1 MVTKEEKTLPSN
13 TKNKYIEAIGRRK
26 ESVARV
32 RFSKGEP
39 NILINDLPLDKYFP
53 IKENQEKILAPLKLT
68 ETENKYLITVR
79 VKGGGTT
86 GQAEAIRLGI
96 SRCLLKLNE
105 NFRKILKESGFLTR
119 DARVVE
125 RKKFGLKK
133 ARRAP
138 QWQKR

>member
-1 MVTKEEKTLPSN
+1 MSENKETI
-13 TKNKYIEAIGRRK
+13 KNEYIECIGRRK
-26 ESVARV
+26 EAVARV
-32 RFSKGEP
+32 RFYKGEP
-39 NILINDLPLDKYFP
+39 KILINDLPLDKYFP
-53 IKENQEKILAPLKLT
+53 IRENQEKVLAPLKLT
-68 ETENKYLITVR
+68 DMENKYFISVK

-96 SRCLLKLNE
+96 SRCLLKINE
-105 NFRKILKESGFLTR
+105 KLKEKLRKAGFLTR

>member
-1 MVTKEEKTLPSN
+1 MKEKTQ
-13 TKNKYIEAIGRRK
+13 KYIEAIGRRK
-26 ESVARV
+26 EATARV
-32 RFSKGEP
+32 RFYFGETP
-39 NILINDLPLDKYFP
+39 NILINEKTLEAYFP
-53 IKENQEKILAPLKLT
+53 IKENQEKIVAPLKLT
-68 ETENKYLITVR
+68 NKENKYLIKVK

-96 SRCLLKLNE
+96 SRCLLKIDE
-105 NFRKILKESGFLTR
+105 NLRKVLKDAGFLTR
-119 DARVVE
+119 DAREVE

>member
-1 MVTKEEKTLPSN
+1 MPEEKN
-13 TKNKYIEAIGRRK
+13 QKYIEAIGRRK
-26 ESVARV
+26 EAVVRV
-32 RFSKGEP
+32 RFYFDQP
-39 NILINDLPLDKYFP
+39 NILINEVPLEVYFP
-53 IKENQEKILAPLKLT
+53 IRENQEKVLAPLKLT
-68 ETENKYLITVR
+68 NMENKYLIKIKVR
-79 VKGGGTT
+79 GGGST

-96 SRCLLKLNE
+96 SRCLLKLDE
-105 NFRKILKESGFLTR
+105 NFKKPLREAGFLTR

>member
-1 MVTKEEKTLPSN
+1 MPEEKN
-13 TKNKYIEAIGRRK
+13 QKYIEAIGRRK
-26 ESVARV
+26 EAVARV
-32 RFSKGEP
+32 RFYFDQP
-39 NILINDLPLDKYFP
+39 NILINEVPLEVYFP
-53 IKENQEKILAPLKLT
+53 IRENQEKVLAPLKLT
-68 ETENKYLITVR
+68 NMENKYLIKIKVR
-79 VKGGGTT
+79 GGGFT

-96 SRCLLKLNE
+96 SRCLLKLDE
-105 NFRKILKESGFLTR
+105 NFKKPLREAGFLTR